1 MKSIEMLGV
10 GLRLVGVYGL
20 IQSIGFLVEIS
31 QFLAI
36 YLSGEYTERLSGW
49 YLMQAGALL
58 LMVFASLVLV
68 KFPATVAHRLL
79 PTTSEP
85 GTSLSQPAEELQ
97 AIGLT
102 LLGCFLLSYAIPDFV
117 SSLYLLRTAASASGP
132 IAITDEDVHVANL
145 LNGVIELGLGL
156 LLILR
161 ARGLSQLFTRLRYGA
176 T

>member
-1 MKSIEMLGV
+1 MLGV

-31 QFLAI
+31 QFVAI
-36 YLSGEYTERLSGW
+36 YWSGEYTQRLSGW
-49 YLMQAGALL
+49 YLLQAGALL
-58 LMVFASLVLV
+58 LMVFASLALV
-68 KFPATVAHRLL
+68 KFPATVARWLL
-79 PTTSEP
+79 PATRES
-85 GTSLSQPAEELQ
+85 GTSLSQSAEDLQ

-117 SSLYLLRTAASASGP
+117 SSLYLWHTAASVSGP
-132 IAITDEDVHVANL
+132 VTITDEEVHVANL